1 MSLKLLQP
9 GTQPLGQYDGYD
21 SEFLTLKGGEIV
33 TFTSIV
39 VNGDKAARDIY
50 DGYVNP
56 SGVQKRVVVT
66 RNVVAGSRPLMLTDD
81 GVTGYGTL
89 FGSVVGGTVGQQAT
103 GAILGPHTATGS
115 GKVTLWEKP
124 GIYGVSLDAC
134 DTAAVD
140 GLQPT
145 NVTLNTGAALTY
157 SVNASSILSGFL
169 TPVGSTAAAG
179 NTTVV
184 ARFIDFET
192 NGSLVTTPNNLVG
205 ALNPP
210 DGVLSTGGA
219 KQYAYAT
226 FYFNPP
232 MI

>member
-9 GTQPLGQYDGYD
+9 GVQPLGQYDGYD

-39 VNGDKAARDIY
+39 LSGDKAAKDVF

-56 SGVQKRVVVT
+56 AGTQKRVVVT
-66 RNVVAGSRPLMLTDD
+66 RNVTSSSRPLMLADD
-81 GVTGYGTL
+81 GITGYGTL
-89 FGSVVGGTVGQQAT
+89 FGSVVGGTVGQNVT
-103 GAILGPHTATGS
+103 GAVLGPHTATGS

-124 GIYGVSLDAC
+124 GLYAVSLDAC
-134 DTAAVD
+134 DADATT

-157 SVNASSILSGFL
+157 IPGGSTSGQL
-169 TPVGSTAAAG
+169 TPVGSTASG
-179 NTTVV
+179 PNTTVV
-184 ARFIDFET
+184 GRFIDFET
-192 NGSLVTTPNNLVG
+192 NGSLVTTPNSLVA

-210 DGVLSTGGA
+210 DGVLFSGGA
-219 KQYAYAT
+219 KQYAFAT

-232 MI
+232 V